1 MKGMAAALD
10 DAAIKNLAAFYAAQ
24 QPQAPKVRK
33 PLSLAELT
41 ERCDRCHGV
50 NGNSID
56 PLVPA
61 IAAQRADWLEQ
72 VLNAYHTGARKS
84 TGDGGDDL
92 GAEREPRSRSSP
104 PTIRARPRARSRSS
118 RCPANSLRKRPRNRP

>member
-1 MKGMAAALD
+1 MVAALD
-10 DAAIKNLAAFYAAQ
+10 DRAIKNIAAFYAGQ

-33 PLSLAELT
+33 PLSLAELS
-41 ERCDRCHGV
+41 ERCDRCHGI

-72 VLNAYHTGARKS
+72 VLNTYHTGARKS
-84 TGDGGDDL
+84 TAMAAMTSVLSEGETREL
-92 GAEREPRSRSSP
+92 GAHYSRQ
-104 PTIRARPRARSRSS
+104 TARAVTFIALPS
-118 RCPANSLRKRPRNRP
+118 K

>member
-1 MKGMAAALD
+1 MKGVVASLN

-33 PLSLAELT
+33 PLSVAEMS
-41 ERCDRCHGV
+41 ERCDRCHGI

-56 PLVPA
+56 PMVPA

-72 VLNAYHTGARKS
+72 VLNAYHTGARKNAAMAAMTS
-84 TGDGGDDL
+84 VMSETEVKEL
-92 GAEREPRSRSSP
+92 AAYYSRQTARAVTFIAL
-104 PTIRARPRARSRSS
+104 PT
-118 RCPANSLRKRPRNRP
+118 K